1 MEAIRIFLAY
11 AAHKS
16 FTVFQIDV
24 KTAFLH
30 GKLKEDVYVCH
41 PEGFIDVDHPSHVY
55 KLKKALGLKQ
65 APKAY
70 HFEMS
75 IMGEMMFFLGLYV
88 HQSPGGIF
96 INQSNYVL
104 EILKKYGIETFDPAT
119 TPMKI
124 KDKLDLDR
132 NGILVDATKY
142 RSMIG
147 SNDWYTKDSGFELT
161 GFSDADYAGYKDTF
175 KSTFDRTQFLG
186 EKLSRKIQDYLK
198 AKDQDIKFK
207 DKDIKSKIKIQ
218 DHKHEKKPQENS
230 QAYKALRFKTSKNLS
245 NNPRDFA
252 KLHRQALCLKMSDTS
267 VRRLILNQ
275 QWPYN
280 THTAGKSEQAFVKYA
295 SSLIDEAGVLSNLE
309 EIGCQLMQSKTAR
322 LSKFEANFKQQQSEM
337 TNKIDTILKAITDR
351 IARALSSDT
360 VKNPK
365 LNVNSTT
372 TVLSARSYLT
382 EDPQCSTHIHG
393 LINTITIHQCNPY
406 DDMPE
411 VDE

>member
-104 EILKKYGIETFDPAT
+104 EILKKYGIETCDPAT

-124 KDKLDLDR
+124 KDKLDLDQ
-132 NGILVDATKY
+132 NEILVDATKY

-175 KSTFDRTQFLG
+175 KRTYGRTQFLG
-186 EKLSRKIQDYLK
+186 KKLEYVEKGTIGLYFIKTDYQLV
-198 AKDQDIKFK
+198 DLFT
-207 DKDIKSKIKIQ
+207 
-218 DHKHEKKPQENS
+218 
-230 QAYKALRFKTSKNLS
+230 KALPVDRFNYLVCRLGMRSLS
-245 NNPRDFA
+245 PHELECLA
-252 KLHRQALCLKMSDTS
+252 KSR
-267 VRRLILNQ
+267 
-275 QWPYN
+275 
-280 THTAGKSEQAFVKYA
+280 
-295 SSLIDEAGVLSNLE
+295 
-309 EIGCQLMQSKTAR
+309 
-322 LSKFEANFKQQQSEM
+322 
-337 TNKIDTILKAITDR
+337 
-351 IARALSSDT
+351 
-360 VKNPK
+360 
-365 LNVNSTT
+365 
-372 TVLSARSYLT
+372 
-382 EDPQCSTHIHG
+382 
-393 LINTITIHQCNPY
+393 
-406 DDMPE
+406 
-411 VDE
+411 